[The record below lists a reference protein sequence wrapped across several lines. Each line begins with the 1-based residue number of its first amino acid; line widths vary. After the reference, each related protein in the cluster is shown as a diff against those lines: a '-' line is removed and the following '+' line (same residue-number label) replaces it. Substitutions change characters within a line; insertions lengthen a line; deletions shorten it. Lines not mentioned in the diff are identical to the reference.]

1 MRRSTLSLAAFG
13 IAIALAAC
21 GSSDDTGPLA
31 QREAPRLGVYT
42 PEPARTEACC
52 YYTNTGLAGKVQFN
66 HEWTRIDTNEIE
78 FGCRIGSEHQT
89 VMHTIGLKAFFRL
102 L

>member
-1 MRRSTLSLAAFG
+1 GKCRAAGVAVGGQAGELRGGGGLRRK
-13 IAIALAAC
+13 I
-21 GSSDDTGPLA
+21 
-31 QREAPRLGVYT
+31 
-42 PEPARTEACC
+42 
-52 YYTNTGLAGKVQFN
+52 QFN

-89 VMHTIGLKAFFRL
+89 VMHTIGPKAFLCL